1 MQAMQRKPAVRWWQ
15 GSALLASSHELM
27 TRVWAAVQCKHQL
40 AARLADILHSCNTV
54 CVPDEVFAQL
64 LIAT

>member
-1 MQAMQRKPAVRWWQ
+1 M
-15 GSALLASSHELM
+15 
-27 TRVWAAVQCKHQL
+27 QCKHQL
-40 AARLADILHSCNTV
+40 AARLADVLRCCNTV